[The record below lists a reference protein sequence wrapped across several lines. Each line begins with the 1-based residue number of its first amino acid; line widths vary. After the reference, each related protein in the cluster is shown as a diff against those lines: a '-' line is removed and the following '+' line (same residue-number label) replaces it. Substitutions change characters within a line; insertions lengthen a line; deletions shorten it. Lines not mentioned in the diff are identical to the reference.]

1 VAAQRRLGWGTEGA
15 WRNAREELDRRARQL
30 ADLELQL
37 EIIVRRTER
46 GEEQP
51 PTSMPASA

>member
-1 VAAQRRLGWGTEGA
+1 VAAERRLGWGTEGA
-15 WRNAREELDRRARQL
+15 WRNARDELERRARQL

-46 GEEQP
+46 NEEQP
-51 PTSMPASA
+51 PSSMSASA